1 MARCVGRA
9 NGVAPAVGFEPTT
22 WRLTAA
28 RSTTELRRSEGPSGT
43 VGDGPGATPRDRIA
57 WGEMS
62 LIAPLDLAARLGD
75 QDLRV
80 VDVRWYLGE
89 PGRGRRAYDAGHLPG
104 AIFLDMDTDLAATSG
119 PGRHPLPQPALL
131 AERLGRAGIGSD
143 DFIVACDD
151 VTGWVAARLWWMLD
165 DLGHARVALLDGG
178 FPAWIAAGLPVTTEI
193 ASLPPARLSLADHW
207 TRVVDRDQL
216 LGRLGEVV
224 VLDARAPARYR
235 GEIEPIDPV
244 AGHIPTARNAPT
256 ADNLGPDG
264 RFLPP
269 DALAARFRS
278 LGVGVAEGARVSTD
292 GDGVGRVGGAGGVGG
307 VDGVGAAAVD
317 GAAVGDGAAAGDG
330 AAETDVVTSC
340 GSGVS
345 ACHNALAIRLAG
357 LPSPLLYPGSWS
369 DWSTAGFPVAMGP
382 DPGEAPRD

>member
-1 MARCVGRA
+1 
-9 NGVAPAVGFEPTT
+9 
-22 WRLTAA
+22 
-28 RSTTELRRSEGPSGT
+28 
-43 VGDGPGATPRDRIA
+43 
-57 WGEMS
+57 MS

-75 QDLRV
+75 PDLRV

-89 PGRGRRAYDAGHLPG
+89 PGLGQRAYEAGHLPG
-104 AIFLDMDTDLAATSG
+104 AIFFDMDTDLAATSG

-165 DLGHARVALLDGG
+165 DLGHARVAVLDGG

-235 GEIEPIDPV
+235 GEIELIDPV

-278 LGVGVAEGARVSTD
+278 LGVGVANEVERAG
-292 GDGVGRVGGAGGVGG
+292 GVGRVGAAGGFGEVMG
-307 VDGVGAAAVD
+307 D
-317 GAAVGDGAAAGDG
+317 GAAVIGARH
-330 AAETDVVTSC
+330 AEIDVVTSC

-369 DWSTAGFPVAMGP
+369 DWSTAGFPVATGP
-382 DPGEAPRD
+382 DPGEAPRG

>member
-1 MARCVGRA
+1 MG
-9 NGVAPAVGFEPTT
+9 
-22 WRLTAA
+22 
-28 RSTTELRRSEGPSGT
+28 
-43 VGDGPGATPRDRIA
+43 
-57 WGEMS
+57 

-75 QDLRV
+75 PDLRV

-89 PGRGRRAYDAGHLPG
+89 PGRGRRAYEAGPLPG

-119 PGRHPLPQPALL
+119 PGRHPLPEPALL
-131 AERLGRAGIGSD
+131 AERLGRVGIGSD

-165 DLGHARVALLDGG
+165 DLGHQRVAVLDGG
-178 FPAWIAAGLPVTTEI
+178 FPAWVAAGLPVTTEI
-193 ASLPPARLSLADHW
+193 ASLPPPARLRLADHW
-207 TRVVDRDQL
+207 TRVVDRDEL
-216 LGRLGEVV
+216 LGRLGQVV

-235 GEIEPIDPV
+235 GEIEPIDPA

-264 RFLPP
+264 RFLPS
-269 DALAARFRS
+269 DALAARFRA
-278 LGVGVAEGARVSTD
+278 L
-292 GDGVGRVGGAGGVGG
+292 G
-307 VDGVGAAAVD
+307 VDGVEGGGAGVAGGAEGDRVAAI
-317 GAAVGDGAAAGDG
+317 GARH
-330 AAETDVVTSC
+330 AEIDVVTSC

-369 DWSTAGFPVAMGP
+369 DWATAGYPVATGP
-382 DPGEAPRD
+382 DPGEAPRG

>member
-1 MARCVGRA
+1 
-9 NGVAPAVGFEPTT
+9 
-22 WRLTAA
+22 
-28 RSTTELRRSEGPSGT
+28 
-43 VGDGPGATPRDRIA
+43 
-57 WGEMS
+57 MS

-75 QDLRV
+75 PDLRV

-89 PGRGRRAYDAGHLPG
+89 PGRGRRAYEAGHLPG
-104 AIFLDMDTDLAATSG
+104 AIFLDMDRDLAATSG
-119 PGRHPLPQPALL
+119 PGRHPLPEPALL
-131 AERLGRAGIGSD
+131 ADRLGRAGIGSD

-165 DLGHARVALLDGG
+165 DLGHRRIAVLDGG

-193 ASLPPARLSLADHW
+193 ASRPPARLSLADHW

-278 LGVGVAEGARVSTD
+278 LGVDVAEGARVSTD
-292 GDGVGRVGGAGGVGG
+292 GDGVGRVGGAGGVR
-307 VDGVGAAAVD
+307 
-317 GAAVGDGAAAGDG
+317 GDG

-382 DPGEAPRD
+382 DPGEAPRG